1 MGQQRKDIRP
11 EETLILPWIVGV
23 PDYSSGVMFNFE
35 MEYIQYR
42 EPYLYVWNHP
52 RFPLTDRLSLPR
64 AQMAAGR
71 HVRPH
76 FRAGNFQLKL
86 FLAALV

>member
-1 MGQQRKDIRP
+1 MEQQRKDIRP

-42 EPYLYVWNHP
+42 EPYLYVI
-52 RFPLTDRLSLPR
+52 LSL
-64 AQMAAGR
+64 AGSVS
-71 HVRPH
+71 VRRDLPGPDTED
-76 FRAGNFQLKL
+76 R
-86 FLAALV
+86 